1 MCGIAGRAHFG
12 ESSRENILRMI
23 KTLEHR
29 GPDEAG
35 HFVGKNIELGM
46 RRLAIQDVL
55 HGQQPVF
62 DESENLALVFNGEIY
77 NFKELSKKLL
87 SRGHTLK
94 SDSDS
99 EVIVHLFE
107 EYGTEAFKMLRGMFA
122 IAIWD
127 KRTEVL
133 TLGRDRIG
141 KKPLMYASINGSFY
155 FASETRAIL
164 AVISKPEVNFS
175 AINHVLEF
183 GYIPA
188 PINAFQGIS
197 SLEPGH
203 YLTWQEGSISTEK
216 YWEIPSGSSKP
227 MSYEESLE
235 GARKVIEESV
245 ELRMI
250 SERPIGSFLS
260 GGIDSTVVT
269 ALMARRSGSNVQ
281 TFSIGFEN
289 EKFDESRYAKKV
301 ADHLGTKHHE
311 LIVNPNPALLLQELG
326 NTFDQPF
333 ADSSAI
339 PTYLVSEF
347 ARNNLVVALTGDGGD
362 EVFSGYTRYKA
373 LPQVQKFNQLLTLF
387 GPLKSISLDLA
398 KKYGNRRFE
407 RLIEEL
413 SPAKNLQERY
423 SIAMSLFEPHLLK
436 EIWANSEG
444 LSASDEPAKWFS
456 RLWAHSEKLSL
467 NNIETMS
474 TMDMRSYLPGDLLVK
489 VDIASMA
496 NSIETRS
503 PLLDHN
509 VIEFAA
515 SIPYEYRMKNG
526 EPKHVLRQIA
536 RDLVPAQLI
545 DRPKMGFAIPRAEW
559 LRGPLREMSLDL
571 LTDSTFRSRGWFNP
585 IYVQGLLQKH
595 SGGRDQDEQ
604 IWPLLMIELWAREW
618 ID

>member
-1 MCGIAGRAHFG
+1 M
-12 ESSRENILRMI
+12 
-23 KTLEHR
+23 
-29 GPDEAG
+29 AG
-35 HFVGKNIELGM
+35 H
-46 RRLAIQDVL
+46 
-55 HGQQPVF
+55 
-62 DESENLALVFNGEIY
+62 
-77 NFKELSKKLL
+77 
-87 SRGHTLK
+87 
-94 SDSDS
+94 
-99 EVIVHLFE
+99 
-107 EYGTEAFKMLRGMFA
+107 
-122 IAIWD
+122 
-127 KRTEVL
+127 
-133 TLGRDRIG
+133 
-141 KKPLMYASINGSFY
+141 
-155 FASETRAIL
+155 
-164 AVISKPEVNFS
+164 
-175 AINHVLEF
+175 
-183 GYIPA
+183 
-188 PINAFQGIS
+188 
-197 SLEPGH
+197 
-203 YLTWQEGSISTEK
+203 
-216 YWEIPSGSSKP
+216 
-227 MSYEESLE
+227 
-235 GARKVIEESV
+235 
-245 ELRMI
+245 
-250 SERPIGSFLS
+250 
-260 GGIDSTVVT
+260 
-269 ALMARRSGSNVQ
+269 SGSNVQ

-301 ADHLGTKHHE
+301 ADHLGTNHHE
-311 LIVNPNPALLLQELG
+311 LIVNPDPSLLLQKLG
-326 NTFDQPF
+326 RTFDQPF

-362 EVFSGYTRYKA
+362 EAFSGYTRYKA

-398 KKYGNRRFE
+398 KKYGNRRLE

-436 EIWANSEG
+436 GIWANSEG

-456 RLWAHSEKLSL
+456 RLWKHSEKLSL
-467 NNIETMS
+467 NTIETMS

-526 EPKHVLRQIA
+526 ESKHVLRQIA

-585 IYVQGLLQKH
+585 VFVQGLLQKH
-595 SGGRDQDEQ
+595 SGGRDLDEQ